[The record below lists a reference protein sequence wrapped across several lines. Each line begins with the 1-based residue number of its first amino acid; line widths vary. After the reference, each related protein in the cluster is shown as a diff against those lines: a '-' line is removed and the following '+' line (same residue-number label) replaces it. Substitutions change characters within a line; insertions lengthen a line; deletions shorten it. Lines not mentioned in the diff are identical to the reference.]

1 MRFPDA
7 PFWVPLAAVS
17 ESTTQE
23 PARGREDQR
32 PAARVVVATDGGP
45 AARAAAL
52 HAARLLRHPLAVT
65 LVTVIVDPPGEEDAG
80 GIEGPVATPEEE
92 AREWERD
99 EREAREALRVTS
111 WAFDHE
117 ATPATDTVDKR
128 VEIGD
133 AGHAICI
140 AAEDVN
146 ADLIV
151 MGIRG
156 RGRIQALLFGSTTE
170 YVIRHA
176 KCPVLL
182 AHDPED

>member
-1 MRFPDA
+1 MRTFFDA
-7 PFWVPLAAVS
+7 PLWVSVAPMS
-17 ESTTQE
+17 ESATHE
-23 PARGREDQR
+23 SPHRDEQR

-45 AARAAAL
+45 AARAAAV
-52 HAARLLRHPLAVT
+52 HAARLLQHPLAVT
-65 LVTVIVDPPGEEDAG
+65 LLTVIADPPGEEDAG

-92 AREWERD
+92 AREWEQ
-99 EREAREALRVTS
+99 EQREAREALRVTS

-117 ATPATDTVDKR
+117 GTPAMDTVDTR
-128 VEIGD
+128 VELGD

-151 MGIRG
+151 MGMRA

-182 AHDPED
+182 AHAPDD